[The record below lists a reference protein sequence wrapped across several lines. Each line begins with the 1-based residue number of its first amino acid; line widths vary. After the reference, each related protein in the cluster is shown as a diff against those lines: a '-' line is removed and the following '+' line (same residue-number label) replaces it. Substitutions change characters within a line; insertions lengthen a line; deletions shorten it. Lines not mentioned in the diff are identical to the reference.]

1 MVGNTNA
8 GAGAV
13 NIKLHITLGRVHVAR
28 NHNGPLENWDVNRE
42 DHDETG
48 ISRFGDHVIR
58 PSELVV
64 DAGTCA

>member
-8 GAGAV
+8 GAGAI
-13 NIKLHITLGRVHVAR
+13 NNKLHIALWRVHVAR
-28 NHNGPLENWDVNRE
+28 NRNGPLENWNVNRE
-42 DHDETG
+42 DHDETC

-58 PSELVV
+58 PGELAV